1 MIYGTTTLNAQEG
14 TLIVR
19 NNKKQIV
26 KHHIG
31 RETSVKTDLGL
42 PPTDLFYT
50 IITTTE
56 ADKFIVEQLLH
67 GSQEEELHF
76 TNYYYKKVA
85 TGLVGVS
92 RAIAG
97 LWYTDAH
104 FICLDPIPYD
114 STTDVRMY

>member
-1 MIYGTTTLNAQEG
+1 MIYGTTTLNPKEG
-14 TLIVR
+14 KVIHR
-19 NNKKQIV
+19 NNKKQVI

-31 RETSVKTDLGL
+31 RETSVVTELGI
-42 PPTDLFYT
+42 PPTDLYYT

-56 ADKFIVEQLLH
+56 SDKFILESLLH
-67 GSQEEELHF
+67 GTQEEELHF
-76 TNYYYKKVA
+76 TNYYYKRVI
-85 TGLVGVS
+85 TGQRGVS

-114 STTDVRMY
+114 ASTDERMY